1 MSSTTTGVIIIGVIF
16 VLAAAAY
23 FVHTLETQRQ
33 QKRLLAAQIRND
45 IRYVEQTR
53 EAIPPLF
60 INEPLHRF
68 LLQFMMTSLHK
79 LAALEQT
86 PAIQER
92 LQHYQ
97 QLLEQPF
104 LPAEF
109 PMGALTCC
117 QTETEAHR
125 ANTAIKELA
134 RWLNQLNQQARFQGS
149 LNELI
154 HHCKHCFD
162 QITVDGII
170 FKAQALELSKG
181 ARVALPQYHN
191 CLNEL
196 EKMDQYLLNDRQSY
210 ELRTHIAQLKTTLT
224 DESDLSH

>member
-1 MSSTTTGVIIIGVIF
+1 MSSTTTGAIIIGVIF

-23 FVHTLETQRQ
+23 FVHTREAQRQ
-33 QKRLLAAQIRND
+33 QKRLLTAQIRND

-53 EAIPPLF
+53 EAIPTIF
-60 INEPLHRF
+60 INESLHRF
-68 LLQFMMTSLHK
+68 LLQFMMTSLHR

-86 PAIQER
+86 SAAQER

-104 LPAEF
+104 IPTEI
-109 PMGALTCC
+109 PMGSLTCC
-117 QTETEAHR
+117 QTEAEAQR
-125 ANTAIKELA
+125 ANATIKELA
-134 RWLNQLNQQARFQGS
+134 RWLNQLNQQAGFQGI

-162 QITVDGII
+162 QIEIDSYI
-170 FKAQALELSKG
+170 FKAQALERSKG
-181 ARVALPQYHN
+181 SRVALPQYHN

-196 EKMDQYLLNDRQSY
+196 EKTDHYLLYDRQSY